1 MEKLNLSL
9 CEYSDKISLDA
20 EGNLDDSKNGEFGYK
35 VFYEVPKSEID
46 RLEAFKDLDEFKEL
60 EEGEDYCGELE
71 FSVDENGEQCGE
83 VLLWFSIEVEDEE
96 STENVDF
103 VNYEND
109 ISELVDDF
117 NNRQMKKGD
126 R

>member
-9 CEYSDKISLDA
+9 CEYSDKISLDL
-20 EGNLDDSKNGEFGYK
+20 EGNLDNSKNGEFGYK

-46 RLEAFKDLDEFKEL
+46 NLGVFKDLGELKEL
-60 EEGEDYCGELE
+60 EEGEDYCGEIE

-83 VLLWFSIEVEDEE
+83 VLLWCTITSEEE
-96 STENVDF
+96 SQNIEF

-117 NNRQMKKGD
+117 NNRQMEKGD